1 MLPEGASAEE
11 ILTCPQGSQLVLSS
25 SGARKMVQGR
35 FAPTPEESAREQ
47 QEAER
52 QRAAQAA
59 AEARERQAAAA
70 ARQKQEQER
79 ARREQEQLAAQRAQA
94 EKAAAAAAAQQQQ
107 QQQEQERARLEQERL
122 RKEQEAAGVSLSFSL
137 ALCLF
142 AAVSC
147 PHLLQHGLVV
157 SRALYSGSVLA
168 LYIQA
173 VYWGSSFGLIYIRAL
188 RETWRAIAARLIN
201 PIPHN
206 LNSQS
211 PASLILYPIT

>member
-1 MLPEGASAEE
+1 VLPEGASAEE

-94 EKAAAAAAAQQQQ
+94 EKAAAAAAAAQQQQ
-107 QQQEQERARLEQERL
+107 QQQQQERARLEQERL

-157 SRALYSGSVLA
+157 SRALYSGSVSA

-188 RETWRAIAARLIN
+188 RETWAGDCG
-201 PIPHN
+201 PPH
-206 LNSQS
+206 
-211 PASLILYPIT
+211 

>member
-1 MLPEGASAEE
+1 VLPEGASAEE

-94 EKAAAAAAAQQQQ
+94 EKAAAAAAAAQQ

-157 SRALYSGSVLA
+157 SRALYSGSVSA

-188 RETWRAIAARLIN
+188 RETWAGDCG
-201 PIPHN
+201 PPH
-206 LNSQS
+206 
-211 PASLILYPIT
+211 